1 MFYHSLV
8 VGNGSLLP
16 AHFSGGHALALVEL
30 ANVGFPEYHSISL
43 QRIQLS
49 HSTLLGVP
57 ILVQNTQAI
66 LQRKGERECAE
77 CEERISEKDCWVQK
91 LQRQF

>member
-16 AHFSGGHALALVEL
+16 AHFFGGHALALVEL

-57 ILVQNTQAI
+57 ILVQSTQAI
-66 LQRKGERECAE
+66 LQRKGERESVC
-77 CEERISEKDCWVQK
+77 RV
-91 LQRQF
+91 